1 LYIDDGLNGDFSKV
15 YDGSNKPFNTSYTVK
30 GLISGLPYRF
40 KVQSENINGL
50 SADSEMATIYA
61 CLKPGGMGQPN
72 KVATTRT
79 SITIGWPE
87 PVSNGCPIT
96 GFSIL
101 RDTAS
106 NDALSV
112 TVDPEIVSNKPS
124 LR

>member
-1 LYIDDGLNGDFSKV
+1 M
-15 YDGSNKPFNTSYTVK
+15 
-30 GLISGLPYRF
+30 
-40 KVQSENINGL
+40 QSENINGL
-50 SADSEMATIYA
+50 SADSEVATIYA
-61 CLKPGGMGQPN
+61 CLKPGGMEQPH

-87 PVSNGCPIT
+87 PLSNGCPIT

-112 TVDPEIVSNKPS
+112 TVDPETVSNKPS